1 MPPADFA
8 PPDLYQP
15 ACRIIE
21 RLRNAGHQAYIAG
34 GAVRDHL
41 LGREQTDL
49 DIATSAHPD
58 EVKAL
63 FRRTVAVGESFGV
76 ILVHEENHPFEVATF
91 REDSDYRDGR
101 HPGSVRYSTAEA
113 DVRRRDFTI
122 NGMLWDPGTKTIL
135 DWVGGRQDVQARL
148 IRTIGPPGERFHED
162 RLRMV
167 RAVRFAAQLG
177 FAIEETTWQAIR
189 DQAEALAPVSTER
202 MRDEL
207 GKLLAAPG
215 WLNGLELLADSGL
228 EPVIRQRLL
237 AEWKLLHKSRQEHPP
252 LEGTLGAGSMGG
264 PAMPGIE
271 GWLLLL
277 APALLGMPH
286 HATME
291 NSVGSA
297 LEKLDP
303 AARQSFPN
311 WLRGMAMALK
321 LSSREARELE
331 EAAQVLVALHG
342 IREMPLA
349 GQMRMLRHPGMPV
362 ARSLLPRFWPEG
374 LDGLETWLCGQDV
387 RHAGRLFP
395 APLID
400 GVRLLGMGVPRGPQ
414 VGAFLHDLETL
425 QLEDRLHSVQEAE
438 ALVARWLARTR

>member
-1 MPPADFA
+1 MSPADFA
-8 PPDLYQP
+8 PRHLYLP
-15 ACRIIE
+15 ACRIIH
-21 RLRNAGHQAYIAG
+21 RLREAGHQAYIAG

-101 HPGSVRYSTAEA
+101 HPGTVRYSTAEA

-122 NGMLWDPGTKTIL
+122 NGMLWDPETETL
-135 DWVGGRQDVQARL
+135 MDWVGGRKDVEARL

-162 RLRMV
+162 RLRML
-167 RAVRFAAQLG
+167 RAIRFAAQLG

-202 MRDEL
+202 IRDEM
-207 GKLLAAPG
+207 GKLLGATG

-228 EPVIRQRLL
+228 ERVIRQRLL
-237 AEWKLLHKSRQEHPP
+237 VEWKLLHKSRIQDPP
-252 LEGTLGAGSMGG
+252 LDGVLGAGAAMG
-264 PAMPGIE
+264 PSLTGIA

-277 APALLGMPH
+277 APAVLGMPR
-286 HATME
+286 HATADK
-291 NSVGSA
+291 SVGSA
-297 LEKLDP
+297 LENLDSG
-303 AARQSFPN
+303 ARQSFPY

-321 LSSREARELE
+321 LSSREAREME
-331 EAAQVLVALHG
+331 ETAQVLVAIHR
-342 IREMPLA
+342 IRELPLA
-349 GQMRMLRHPGMPV
+349 DQMRLLRHPGMTV
-362 ARSLLPRFWPEG
+362 ARCLLPRFWPDG
-374 LDGLETWLCGQDV
+374 LDDLETWLSVQEV

-400 GVRLLGMGVPRGPQ
+400 GVRLIEMGVPRGPR

-425 QLEDRLHSVQEAE
+425 QLEDRLHTAMDAE
-438 ALVARWLARTR
+438 ALVTQWLAQTD